1 MSGLWPVFITGMM
14 ALLGTILRTGSVNW
28 IRGNRMKNTME
39 VMGALQQI
47 MPEYPNDAE
56 MTKAMKRLQRILYKD
71 VEVAERAALRQT
83 EVLISA
89 IILTGMGVV
98 SVVPMI
104 MLGLNGPNG
113 EVRTTAL
120 IGGIALLL
128 IFVGLAGSEW
138 SKWYKSADLNSS
150 DGTEVPEGE
159 VTEQA
164 DTKGARKKSDK

>member
-39 VMGALQQI
+39 VMEALQQI
-47 MPEYPNDAE
+47 MPKYPNDAE

-83 EVLISA
+83 EVLMSA
-89 IILTGMGVV
+89 IILTAMGVV

-113 EVRTTAL
+113 AL
-120 IGGIALLL
+120 H
-128 IFVGLAGSEW
+128 
-138 SKWYKSADLNSS
+138 
-150 DGTEVPEGE
+150 
-159 VTEQA
+159 
-164 DTKGARKKSDK
+164 R